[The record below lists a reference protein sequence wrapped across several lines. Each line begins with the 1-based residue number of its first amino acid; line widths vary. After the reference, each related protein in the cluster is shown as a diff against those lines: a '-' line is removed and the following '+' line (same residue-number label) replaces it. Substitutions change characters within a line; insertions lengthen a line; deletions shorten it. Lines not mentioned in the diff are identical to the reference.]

1 MGYSFDIIWRQCFSD
16 VKIKNKPPVY
26 WQAGVKVCWDVDM
39 VVKSRAGNG
48 VELPAEDVPTDSLSE
63 RNMAALGMSW
73 DIRDANID
81 DNSHWM
87 RHGINSDRGQD
98 YGDGQSPE
106 RRRRRRGLCLP
117 QSKQKDRR
125 VISAGARINPDRS
138 DVSFGGGD
146 CARRIKL
153 RRLIRRCSCAAIPST
168 KKVLAGTGR
177 V

>member
-1 MGYSFDIIWRQCFSD
+1 
-16 VKIKNKPPVY
+16 
-26 WQAGVKVCWDVDM
+26 M

-48 VELPAEDVPTDSLSE
+48 VELPAEDVPTNSLSE

-125 VISAGARINPDRS
+125 VIRAGARINPDRS